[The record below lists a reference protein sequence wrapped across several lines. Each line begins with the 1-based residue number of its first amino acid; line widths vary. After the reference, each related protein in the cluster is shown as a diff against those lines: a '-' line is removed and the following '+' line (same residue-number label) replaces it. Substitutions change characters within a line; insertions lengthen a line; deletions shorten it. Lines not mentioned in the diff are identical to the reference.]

1 MKTFFVIL
9 VTFSLAL
16 IIGCQESSI
25 NEPNMSTLQKD
36 KIDQERSI
44 KICCQIRDPYSGI
57 CNLSGCVTYVH
68 KIISYSRTPLGI
80 NQISLRLHMDS
91 KLCDKLG
98 MAHLEW
104 RIEGRS
110 NEIVYVGAE
119 EVLLI
124 EKTYTITNRN
134 DVVLVVRYA
143 ITSNGVGISTLRL
156 IPLEM

>member
-1 MKTFFVIL
+1 MKTIFVTLI
-9 VTFSLAL
+9 TFSLAL
-16 IIGCQESSI
+16 FIGCQESSV
-25 NEPNMSTLQKD
+25 NEPTMSALQKD
-36 KIDQERSI
+36 NISQERSI
-44 KICCQIRDPYSGI
+44 KICCQIRDPYSGD
-57 CNLSGCVTYVH
+57 CNLSGRVTYVH
-68 KIISYSRTPLGI
+68 QIISYSRTPLKF

-98 MAHLEW
+98 MVHLEW

-143 ITSNGVGISTLRL
+143 ITSNAVGISTLRL
-156 IPLEM
+156 VPIEM

>member
-1 MKTFFVIL
+1 
-9 VTFSLAL
+9 
-16 IIGCQESSI
+16 
-25 NEPNMSTLQKD
+25 
-36 KIDQERSI
+36 
-44 KICCQIRDPYSGI
+44 
-57 CNLSGCVTYVH
+57 
-68 KIISYSRTPLGI
+68 
-80 NQISLRLHMDS
+80 MDS